1 MDLNPVFTS
10 LSSFSHSPNSPTH
23 APTLFNLSGVR
34 LVHGWLAD
42 PQSRAYSV
50 LERVKD
56 YDAATTLIVGCDA
69 VMGGQLV
76 ESVGGG
82 GNEDGGEGEG
92 GKERSAEERQMI
104 EDGKYLHL
112 NLGTPSNACFSAAFL
127 VRDFLESNP
136 TQLTYHGLES
146 LFSNMHAR
154 ELVCLFRNSHLGV
167 LYKRVDEQGQE
178 SLWTLVTD
186 ANFANEG
193 AIAWEVCIIVS

>member
-1 MDLNPVFTS
+1 MTSQTRFPHFLTHNVSASSQPKAHVSNHSLLQPTLDALLNSRVATPLYLLTCRYPRPDLTGGMDLNPVFTS

-82 GNEDGGEGEG
+82 GNEDGGGGEG
-92 GKERSAEERQMI
+92 GEERSAEERQMI
-104 EDGKYLHL
+104 EDGEYLHL
-112 NLGTPSNACFSAAFL
+112 NLGTPSNA
-127 VRDFLESNP
+127 
-136 TQLTYHGLES
+136 
-146 LFSNMHAR
+146 
-154 ELVCLFRNSHLGV
+154 
-167 LYKRVDEQGQE
+167 
-178 SLWTLVTD
+178 
-186 ANFANEG
+186 
-193 AIAWEVCIIVS
+193 